1 VAISLSKQQQQP
13 LEAVVQL
20 GGETATLLVR
30 KPTYKDRLK
39 YDALYA
45 GQRWEELYE
54 FFATHLC
61 GWKDFLDE
69 TGKEL
74 AYVPGHVQ
82 IVLSHQPVYRGLIDF
97 VWGLYLR
104 QEKDAE
110 GKAPSSEPS
119 ATSLTAETATA
130 PPS

>member
-1 VAISLSKQQQQP
+1 V
-13 LEAVVQL
+13 EAVVQL
-20 GGETATLLVR
+20 DGESATLLVR

-54 FFATHLC
+54 FFASHLA
-61 GWKDFLDE
+61 GWKDFVDE
-69 TGKEL
+69 IGKEL

-82 IVLSHQPVYRGLIDF
+82 IVLSHQPVYRGLINF
-97 VWGLYLR
+97 VWGLYLP

-119 ATSLTAETATA
+119 PPSSAEATATA